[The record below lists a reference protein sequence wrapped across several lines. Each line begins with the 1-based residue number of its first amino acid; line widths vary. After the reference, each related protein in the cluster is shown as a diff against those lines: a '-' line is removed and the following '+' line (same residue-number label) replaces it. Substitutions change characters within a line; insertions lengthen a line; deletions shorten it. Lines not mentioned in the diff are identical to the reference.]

1 MREDVLREL
10 AFYVSQTRIGLTQS
24 PPCPPTLGENL
35 LLTPPELGVQGAFAA
50 IGSNICV
57 SPIRQI

>member
-35 LLTPPELGVQGAFAA
+35 LLTPPELGVTN
-50 IGSNICV
+50 ILSNYNITTKRGV
-57 SPIRQI
+57 P